1 MVIQP
6 HEAHNFQLMLC
17 QSNLNPSF
25 PCFLH
30 IATDFW
36 VHTVCYSDSLW
47 RESLRRMVV
56 ELKMK
61 LRITKQHQ
69 NTWTRKHWKINI
81 GMAVLFWKS
90 VDV

>member
-17 QSNLNPSF
+17 QSNLNSSF
-25 PCFLH
+25 PYLLH

-36 VHTVCYSDSLW
+36 VLTVCYSDSLW

-61 LRITKQHQ
+61 LIITKEHK
-69 NTWTRKHWKINI
+69 NTWAKKHWKTNI
-81 GMAVLFWKS
+81 GMAVYFGNQ
-90 VDV
+90 